1 MNQQK
6 WTSWHASKETW
17 RYIILIEKL
26 AGCWPYQYPRVNSI
40 VRVFNGVMLVSLLV
54 PIVCRLLIELDCVD
68 MDIQLV
74 IENTF
79 VSTILSG
86 VLIKFIALYIN
97 EKQREEVYHK
107 MTFKTLKITNNQET
121 QVMNYHSRAAPLFL
135 TKILLCVGL
144 TTMMFE
150 TIPLANMNLE
160 YYLQSNLT
168 FKIKQLPMYAEY
180 FVDQEKYF
188 YALLFHMF
196 VSSWVAVFI
205 NISFDASF
213 VLIVHNHLALYKIVR
228 SVQPEIF
235 LNSFLKLSS
244 IIELLFSVFSM
255 RLREASKNDDNNV
268 CYRKTIPYEHEI
280 RGNII
285 NAIEIHQTAI
295 EITNTIEKAFS
306 VPLFLLTVQNMS
318 TFGGLL
324 VLVMTTVRDP
334 VELFRYFVTFAGVLS
349 YFSLFAV
356 LGEKV
361 ITNSTTIFRESYTTN
376 WKNHSKPLTVLFRI
390 IMMRSMKP
398 VDIKG
403 GSLVLGM
410 QTLGQ
415 FFQQS
420 FLYILF
426 FRLFRRPA

>member
-1 MNQQK
+1 MDELARMFK
-6 WTSWHASKETW
+6 AKETW

-213 VLIVHNHLALYKIVR
+213 VLIVHNHLALYKIV
-228 SVQPEIF
+228 
-235 LNSFLKLSS
+235 
-244 IIELLFSVFSM
+244 SM